1 MKRLLVLVS
10 VAVLGAA
17 GTAFGQAG
25 VNEPSLLQTVDQ
37 GAAAPKDPNKRGTG
51 ATGTP

>member
-25 VNEPSLLQTVDQ
+25 VNESSLLQKVDKAE
-37 GAAAPKDPNKRGTG
+37 AATKDPKKSGK
-51 ATGTP
+51 AA